1 MNRRGPIRTS
11 LNAPV
16 QSSVRASMY
25 ASVLASVR
33 TTLRATVR
41 WLDRAAVLALIAM
54 MLLTTCDVILRKAA
68 NWPIMGVTELV
79 EFALGIAIFFAV
91 PGVFARGANIAVD
104 MIHQWLP
111 AWSTSL
117 RHLAAALSLLTLCL
131 LVWHMWQPM
140 IDVIAFKD
148 VSADL
153 QIPKVWFMAP
163 AWAGIA
169 ISAVIAALVL
179 VSSEL
184 GDEAPQ

>member
-1 MNRRGPIRTS
+1 MNQRGPI
-11 LNAPV
+11 
-16 QSSVRASMY
+16 
-25 ASVLASVR
+25 LASVR
-33 TTLRATVR
+33 TSLCATVR

-54 MLLTTCDVILRKAA
+54 MLLTTCDVVLRKAV
-68 NWPIMGVTELV
+68 NRPIMGVTELV

-104 MIHQWLP
+104 MIDQWLP
-111 AWSTSL
+111 EWSASL
-117 RHLAAALSLLTLCL
+117 QRLAAALSLLTLCL

-153 QIPKVWFMAP
+153 QIPKVWFMVP

-179 VSSEL
+179 VSGEL
-184 GDEAPQ
+184 GDEPSQ

>member
-1 MNRRGPIRTS
+1 MNLRSPIRTS
-11 LNAPV
+11 LNA
-16 QSSVRASMY
+16 SVRASMY

-79 EFALGIAIFFAV
+79 EFALGIAIFCAV

-104 MIHQWLP
+104 MIDQWLP
-111 AWSTSL
+111 AWSRSL

-140 IDVIAFKD
+140 IDVIAFND

-153 QIPKVWFMAP
+153 QIPKVWFMVP

-179 VSSEL
+179 VSGEL
-184 GDEAPQ
+184 EDEPPK